1 MISAGKHTVLSIRVA
16 EAAKVIENTQRDLNI
31 ALANEFALIFK
42 KMGLD
47 TKEVLDAA
55 VTNWKFLPF
64 KPGQVG
70 MPIQPGEIS
79 DTYANIDDQAQA
91 TGYQPDNPV
100 EVGIANFVEWYKGY
114 YKVRRLIHKMTKS
127 G

>member
-1 MISAGKHTVLSIRVA
+1 VLNIRVA

-55 VTNWKFLPF
+55 VTSWKFLPF

-70 MPIQPGEIS
+70 RPIQTRMATLQIRRIPVPLIDSITLAETTQLSYS
-79 DTYANIDDQAQA
+79 DTWS
-91 TGYQPDNPV
+91 TG
-100 EVGIANFVEWYKGY
+100 
-114 YKVRRLIHKMTKS
+114 RRAR
-127 G
+127 